1 MKKWCLITQT
11 QLKVPFLGEV
21 PLPHL
26 SESPQVNQLGGGT
39 GTFSLFLRCAKSQT
53 GESKVILFV
62 WGRNLCP
69 ELRGQRQF
77 LTGARRDGQR
87 SNGYSA
93 VGSRYSQTLIPGGM
107 TSPFTGTETTG
118 RVKSVWERRW
128 VLEHHSASRSSEEA
142 CVELTIGRK
151 AAEAQSTAHAAARR
165 WAGGQGGTQLRTEG
179 QTSQSQSQGYLK
191 WVRPYRQLELSLN
204 LNFQPPELFIDRARA
219 PAAWVLFC
227 FGNTM

>member
-1 MKKWCLITQT
+1 M
-11 QLKVPFLGEV
+11 
-21 PLPHL
+21 
-26 SESPQVNQLGGGT
+26 NQLGGGT

-107 TSPFTGTETTG
+107 TSPFTGIETTG

-179 QTSQSQSQGYLK
+179 QTSQSQSQGYPK

-204 LNFQPPELFIDRARA
+204 LNFQPPALVHRPSQGSCCLGFILFWKHYVNENIHMYGGQRRTQCVFLNH
-219 PAAWVLFC
+219 PPF
-227 FGNTM
+227 F